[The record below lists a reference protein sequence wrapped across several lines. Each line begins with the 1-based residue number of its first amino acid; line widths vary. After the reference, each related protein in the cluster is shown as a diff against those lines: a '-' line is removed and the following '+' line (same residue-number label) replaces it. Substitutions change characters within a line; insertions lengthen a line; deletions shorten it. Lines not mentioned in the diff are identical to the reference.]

1 MLIDENGTRVP
12 IDRKS
17 QLFFLLT
24 RMQDEVHR
32 YAITFHRQVRS
43 KSLFTSIL
51 DQVEGIGEVRRKKLL
66 NRFKSVKK
74 MREATLA
81 QLEEVVPTQVAKSLY
96 DVLHQ
101 EEDIEK

>member
-1 MLIDENGTRVP
+1 
-12 IDRKS
+12 
-17 QLFFLLT
+17 
-24 RMQDEVHR
+24 
-32 YAITFHRQVRS
+32 
-43 KSLFTSIL
+43 
-51 DQVEGIGEVRRKKLL
+51 
-66 NRFKSVKK
+66 